1 MTKQEQELIILGHII
16 IKHYYSFKI
25 FSCFWLVKT
34 TCIHVIYHNQL
45 LLTKF
50 GKNLVILNQWCQ
62 KCSPLQFIEPMKSK
76 WIMYLM
82 GGRNRC
88 IGRYISRYIGRYLME
103 YRSIL
108 DRIYRYIGRVSVD
121 IYLVAH
127 RDFTDTWPILHRY
140 CTNASPTLYLH
151 RMYWLISIDI
161 SVDTLVDTRPVDK
174 CSSIGRCICRY
185 IGLYI
190 GRYIGR

>member
-34 TCIHVIYHNQL
+34 TRIIYHNQL

-76 WIMYLM
+76 WIMYLI
-82 GGRNRC
+82 GGRDRC
-88 IGRYISRYIGRYLME
+88 IGQ
-103 YRSIL
+103 
-108 DRIYRYIGRVSVD
+108 
-121 IYLVAH
+121 
-127 RDFTDTWPILHRY
+127 
-140 CTNASPTLYLH
+140 
-151 RMYWLISIDI
+151 
-161 SVDTLVDTRPVDK
+161 
-174 CSSIGRCICRY
+174 
-185 IGLYI
+185 YI
-190 GRYIGR
+190 GRYIGRYSMEYCSILDRINRYIGRVSTDVLTDTPIGRYILGGSLRLHWYLTDTSPILHQCFTDTLPSPNVLVDIDRYIGWYIGRHSTRR